1 MLEHHVWVSERRGCD
16 HVQAG
21 LVVTVD
27 RTLHTS
33 HGVITTQ
40 LVDPQELAAQCM
52 SRLLKSHHN
61 LHGADLT
68 LFVSQWP
75 CHKQS
80 LAGINWKDADLTEC
94 VATNIDF
101 SGGTFERSVLMRA
114 TLHHSNFSQCMFLG
128 TIMDAA
134 GFDHCCFD
142 GSEFVSI
149 KQTGKQARHALR
161 SQLDEFLPFD
171 RVLARSADFAH
182 ASMCNCLFEHANFSS
197 AMMMAVDFT
206 NSIIE
211 NCCFEGV
218 VFTNANFAHCD
229 VYRSDM
235 ISSTLNLI
243 TSNEAVF
250 RSNDYFQMPMPRTIA
265 DASFS
270 LIKQVKN
277 YVIAEFCHW
286 KTLTPQVRTDYDRV
300 LLIKLVVFLSVP
312 LLALLA
318 WHFVE
323 TNQVVSMITA
333 LGAINTFALR
343 RYWTMLLQAIF
354 GFVLGK
360 INDADGLWRRGMRHE
375 AILSLIKPQAARRA
389 LRNR

>member
-1 MLEHHVWVSERRGCD
+1 M
-16 HVQAG
+16 
-21 LVVTVD
+21 VVILNPI
-27 RTLHTS
+27 LHTS
-33 HGVITTQ
+33 HGEITTT
-40 LVDPQELAAQCM
+40 LVDQHESAAHCM
-52 SRLLKSHHN
+52 SRLLKSHQA
-61 LHGADLT
+61 LHGANLT

-80 LAGINWKDADLTEC
+80 LAGISWKDVDLTEC

-101 SGGTFERSVLMRA
+101 GGGTFERTVLMRA
-114 TLHHSNFSQCMFLG
+114 TLHHSNFSNCEFLG

-142 GSEFVSI
+142 GCEFVSI
-149 KQTGKQARHALR
+149 KQTGSHARHALR

-182 ASMCNCLFEHANFSS
+182 ASMKNCLFEHVNFSS
-197 AMMMAVDFT
+197 AMMMGVDFA

-243 TSNEAVF
+243 TSEQAVF
-250 RSNDYFQMPMPRTIA
+250 RSNDYFQMPLPKTIA

-277 YVIAEFCHW
+277 YVLTEFQHW

-318 WHFVE
+318 WHLVE

-343 RYWTMLLQAIF
+343 RYWTMLLQAMV

-360 INDADGLWRRGMRHE
+360 INDADGLWRRGMKR
-375 AILSLIKPQAARRA
+375 AAVLSLIKPHAARRR